1 MTTFL
6 HKVKRL
12 FSRPEQRPAEAS
24 KSSRVFPL
32 RQVESL
38 PVPVMQSD
46 PLYGYFLS
54 MHEAVETEKL
64 HLNSPALQTLKDTGV
79 RLSVPLV
86 SQGELVGLLNLGP
99 RLSEQDYSRDDREL
113 LNRLAIQAA
122 PAIRFAQLARRQQA
136 QARER
141 ERLEQELRVARLIQH
156 AFLPKDLPAL
166 PGWQVAAYYQP
177 ARAVGGDFYDF
188 ISFEDGRLGIVIGDV
203 TDKGIPAA
211 LLMTTTRSILRSV
224 AQGELSPGKVLEQT
238 NNLLCPDMPPNMF
251 VTCLY
256 AILDPLTGLLRY
268 ANAGHDQ
275 PYQQQ
280 RDRVSELWATGMP
293 LGLMPNMTYEEKETS
308 LACEDRILF
317 YSDGL
322 VEAHNPEHAMFG
334 FPRLVKLLEEQ
345 RNDPNLIDVLLRQLV
360 EFTGPGW
367 EQEDDVT
374 LVTLQRSIGYGRS
387 EIATRSLTRAEET
400 MEDNG
405 DHGWRLLAERSVSS
419 VPGNERLAIQHVAE
433 TVAPLNLSAKR
444 LAELQT
450 AVAEATM
457 NAMEHGN
464 QYQPDKSVVVQVLA
478 TKTAIAVRIIDHG
491 GGQLIPEPETPD
503 LEARLAGLQTP
514 RGWGLFLIKNLV
526 DDMYVTSDEFHHTVK
541 LIVYLPEENHPG
553 NI

>member
-6 HKVKRL
+6 HRVKHL
-12 FSRPEQRPAEAS
+12 FSMQEQQSVEAPQS
-24 KSSRVFPL
+24 EGSSLLHQVKSEPIPVTHTDPL
-32 RQVESL
+32 RA
-38 PVPVMQSD
+38 
-46 PLYGYFLS
+46 YFLS
-54 MHEAVETEKL
+54 THEAVDIEKL
-64 HLNSPALQTLKDTGV
+64 HLDSPALQALKKTGV
-79 RLSVPLV
+79 KLSVPLV
-86 SQGELVGLLNLGP
+86 SQGELIGLLNLGP

-113 LNRLAIQAA
+113 LNRLAMQAA

-188 ISFEDGRLGIVIGDV
+188 ISFEDGRMGIVIGDV

-238 NNLLCPDMPPNMF
+238 NNLLCPDMPPKMF

-256 AILDPLTGLLRY
+256 AILDPTTGVLRY
-268 ANAGHDQ
+268 ANAGHDL
-275 PYQQQ
+275 PYQRK
-280 RDRVSELWATGMP
+280 RDGVSELWATGMP
-293 LGLMPNMTYEEKETS
+293 LGLMPNMSYEEKETT
-308 LACEDRILF
+308 LAYEDSILF

-334 FPRLVKLLEEQ
+334 FPRLVKLLEKQ
-345 RNDPNLIDVLLRQLV
+345 RNDPDLIDMLLRHLI
-360 EFTGPGW
+360 EFTGPDW

-374 LVTLQRSIGYGRS
+374 LVTLHRSPGYGRS
-387 EIATRSLTRAEET
+387 EIATRSFSRTEGT
-400 MEDNG
+400 MEENRESEDHVG
-405 DHGWRLLAERSVSS
+405 DGWHLLAERSVSS
-419 VPGNERLAIQHVAE
+419 VPGNERLAMQYVAE
-433 TVAPLNLSAKR
+433 TVDTLNLPTKR

-464 QYQPDKSVVVQVLA
+464 HYQPDKSVTIQILA

-491 GGQLIPEPETPD
+491 GDQMIPETETPD
-503 LEARLAGLQTP
+503 LEAKLASLQSP

-526 DDMYVTSDEFHHTVK
+526 DDMRVTSDEFHHTVE
-541 LIVYLPEENHPG
+541 LIVHLPD
-553 NI
+553 